1 MVWWSSVCRQADD
14 SEQTGDLAHTGG
26 SAEVTVRSAL
36 EEYRGVGVP
45 LKLTERGRAGVAAAG
60 TSGRERSGH
69 GQGNA
74 NTQRYTETPTETE
87 GRMQERQKHRDQTR
101 FLAEPRQRDEE

>member
-26 SAEVTVRSAL
+26 SAEVTVRSAS

-74 NTQRYTETPTETE
+74 NTQIHRNTHRNRRENARETETQGPNQISGRATTE
-87 GRMQERQKHRDQTR
+87 G
-101 FLAEPRQRDEE
+101 